1 MSRSYY
7 QMIELAVEPH
17 ESEIV
22 ISSGSP
28 LHSLSNAQELRLLLL
43 VGALSSRPAQQPFE
57 LAANFEHEELV
68 AGVDV
73 RYQNPFPRQNRDQP
87 FDREP
92 LQRLANRR
100 STDADRR

>member
-1 MSRSYY
+1 MSRIYY
-7 QMIELAVEPH
+7 RMIELAVEPH

-22 ISSGSP
+22 TSSGSP

-43 VGALSSRPAQQPFE
+43 VGTLGSRPAQQPFE

-73 RYQNPFPRQNRDQP
+73 RYQNPFPRQNRAQP
-87 FDREP
+87 FDRE
-92 LQRLANRR
+92 RLPPYR
-100 STDADRR
+100 